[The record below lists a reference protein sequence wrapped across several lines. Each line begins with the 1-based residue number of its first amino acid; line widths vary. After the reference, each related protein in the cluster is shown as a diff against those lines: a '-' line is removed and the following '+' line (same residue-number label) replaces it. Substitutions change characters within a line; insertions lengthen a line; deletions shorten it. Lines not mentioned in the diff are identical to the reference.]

1 MEHVQQLKNVFAYY
15 TGHNDMW
22 RILCAQLV
30 DTGKISRYDLLRV
43 FSPNTDIENIAPA
56 TLALIYAVMAK
67 TNKQLKV
74 PEYFFGS
81 RELVDSR
88 LQMANNTYDNYPLEF
103 ENATKVSIQ
112 DEYCFCLSY
121 DRICQL

>member
-43 FSPNTDIENIAPA
+43 FSPNTDIENITPA

-88 LQMANNTYDNYPLEF
+88 LQMANNTYDNY
-103 ENATKVSIQ
+103 
-112 DEYCFCLSY
+112 
-121 DRICQL
+121 R

>member
-43 FSPNTDIENIAPA
+43 FSPNTDIENIAPCDA
-56 TLALIYAVMAK
+56 C
-67 TNKQLKV
+67 
-74 PEYFFGS
+74 
-81 RELVDSR
+81 VDLCCDGKDQQTAQSTRIFLR
-88 LQMANNTYDNYPLEF
+88 LTR
-103 ENATKVSIQ
+103 VS
-112 DEYCFCLSY
+112 
-121 DRICQL
+121 